1 MKFFNTAGPNKDDIH
16 YTLSPLSR
24 WNLIEIMGLIEA
36 QKFFVLHAPRQ
47 TGKTTGLLT
56 LRDHLNKDGKYN
68 AIYVNIEAA
77 QAARENVQRGI
88 QAVLASFARKH
99 KELTKVTLIE
109 DKWKEI
115 LDKSGPESAL
125 SDVLS
130 FWAQNSDK
138 PTVLFIDEI
147 DALVGDTL
155 ISVLRQIRAGYADRP
170 LSFPQTILLCG
181 VRDVRD
187 YRIHSSSTKEI
198 ITGGSAFNIKS
209 ESLRLGN
216 FTPEDIRTLY
226 HLHTEHTGQKFEE
239 EIFPLVWEYT
249 GGQPWLVNALA
260 YEACF
265 KIEGG
270 KDRTKSIDINLIR
283 EAKENLVVRR
293 DTHLDQLIDK
303 LQEDR
308 VKRVIKPILKGEMSQ
323 ELREDDI
330 QYVLD
335 LGLIKRTV
343 NKAIEIA
350 NSIYRETIPREL
362 TSGWQ
367 SGMVLD
373 ELWYLHKEDNRIKY
387 KKLIGEFQTFFRKH
401 SEIWL
406 EKFDYKEAGPQLL
419 LQAYLQRIINGGG
432 LVERE
437 YGLGTKRTDLH
448 ITWFPNG
455 RKDYSVR
462 QETVIEL
469 KIQYDSLETTL
480 EEGLKQVA
488 MYYDKCGAE
497 EAHLLI
503 FNRSTEVKWEEK
515 IFYQERVYEG
525 VKVGVWGM

>member
-1 MKFFNTAGPNKDDIH
+1 M
-16 YTLSPLSR
+16 S
-24 WNLIEIMGLIEA
+24 LIEA
-36 QKFFVLHAPRQ
+36 RKFFVLHAPRQ

-56 LRDHLNKDGKYN
+56 LRDHLNKEGNYN

-99 KELTKVTLIE
+99 KELTMETLID

-130 FWAQNSDK
+130 LWAKNSDK

-155 ISVLRQIRAGYADRP
+155 ISVLRQIRAGYTDRP
-170 LSFPQTILLCG
+170 ASFPQSIILCG

-209 ESLRLGN
+209 ESLRLDN
-216 FTPEDIRTLY
+216 FTPEDIKNLY
-226 HLHTEHTGQKFEE
+226 NFHTEHTSQKFEE
-239 EIFPLVWEYT
+239 DIFPLVWEYT

-265 KIEGG
+265 KIEAG
-270 KDRTKSIDINLIR
+270 KDRSKTIDVNLIK
-283 EAKENLVVRR
+283 EAKENIVVRR

-308 VKRVIKPILKGEMSQ
+308 VKRVIQPILKGDEDFD
-323 ELREDDI
+323 RVHPDDI
-330 QYVLD
+330 QYCID
-335 LGLIKRTV
+335 LGLIKRQG
-343 NKAIEIA
+343 NIRIS
-350 NSIYRETIPREL
+350 NSIYSEVIPREL
-362 TSGWQ
+362 SFTQQVMLVQES
-367 SGMVLD
+367 
-373 ELWYLHKEDNRIKY
+373 LWYVDSENRIQFS
-387 KKLIGEFQTFFRKH
+387 KLLKAFQEFFRKN
-401 SEIWL
+401 SEIWI
-406 EKFDYKEAGPQLL
+406 ERFEYKEAGPQLL
-419 LQAYLQRIINGGG
+419 LQAFLQRILNGEG
-432 LVERE
+432 LIERE

-448 ITWFPNG
+448 VTWFPKG
-455 RKDYSVR
+455 RKNYSVT
-462 QETVIEL
+462 QEVVIEM
-469 KIQYDSLETTL
+469 KIQHESLESTI

-488 MYYDKCGAE
+488 MYYDKCGAG

-503 FNRSTEVKWEEK
+503 FNRKTDIKWEEK
-515 IFYQERVYEG
+515 VFYQEKEYEG
-525 VKVGVWGM
+525 VKVSVWGM

>member
-24 WNLIEIMGLIEA
+24 WNLPEIMSLIDA

-47 TGKTTGLLT
+47 TGKTTGLIT
-56 LRDHLNKDGKYN
+56 LRDYLNREGKYN

-88 QAVLASFARKH
+88 QAVLSQFSAMHQNLFKNN
-99 KELTKVTLIE
+99 LLE
-109 DKWKEI
+109 DNWKEI
-115 LDKSGPESAL
+115 FDKSGAENAL
-125 SDVLS
+125 SRVLS
-130 FWAQNSDK
+130 FWSQNSDK

-170 LSFPQTILLCG
+170 ASFPQSIILCG

-198 ITGGSAFNIKS
+198 ITGGSAFNIKAK
-209 ESLRLGN
+209 SLSLGN
-216 FTPEDIRTLY
+216 FTPEDIKTLY
-226 HLHTEHTGQKFEE
+226 NLHTEHTGQIFEE
-239 EIFPLVWEYT
+239 DIFPLVWDYT

-265 KIEGG
+265 EIPSG
-270 KDRTKSIDINLIR
+270 KDRTKSIDINILR

-293 DTHLDQLIDK
+293 DTHLDQLTDK
-303 LQEDR
+303 LQEER
-308 VKRVIKPILKGEMSQ
+308 VKRVIQPILKGDEDFD
-323 ELREDDI
+323 RVHPDDI
-330 QYVLD
+330 QYCID
-335 LGLIKRTV
+335 LGLIKKQG
-343 NKAIEIA
+343 NIKIS
-350 NSIYRETIPREL
+350 NSIYSEVIPREL
-362 TSGWQ
+362 SFTQQVMLVQES
-367 SGMVLD
+367 
-373 ELWYLHKEDNRIKY
+373 LWYVDSENRIQY
-387 KKLIGEFQTFFRKH
+387 AKLLKAFQDFFRKN
-401 SEIWL
+401 SEIWI
-406 EKFDYKEAGPQLL
+406 ERFEYKEAGPQLL
-419 LQAYLQRIINGGG
+419 LQAFLQRILNGEGTI
-432 LVERE
+432 ERE

-448 ITWFPNG
+448 ITWFPKG

-462 QETVIEL
+462 QESVIEM
-469 KIQYDSLETTL
+469 KIQYDSLESTI
-480 EEGLKQVA
+480 EEGLKQVS

-503 FNRSTEVKWEEK
+503 FNRKTEIKWEEK
-515 IFYQERVYEG
+515 IFYQDREYDG